1 MKGPKGIVLFMVERP
16 NANKTP
22 PAVPPSQNENKN
34 AARDAGQPRINETA
48 SVNFASPNPIHVPR
62 EKNQRHAKNNEKR
75 SAKPTSRNAAF
86 SRILPTKNSS
96 GKRRKKS
103 AATPRRNKT
112 KNAESGMIFSF
123 RSTTKMTI
131 AAEIPTRMRINTTA
145 PRSVNSARSAGR
157 KRIAEA
163 AKRSPAASS
172 TRGCSIENLPP
183 HPRHFPR
190 WMKKL
195 KIGTS
200 SRAVKTRPHDSQCE
214 RPKSDSP
221 RIPRRITT
229 FRKLPTARP
238 NRKMSAAREIST
250 L

>member
-131 AAEIPTRMRINTTA
+131 AAEIPARIRIKA
-145 PRSVNSARSAGR
+145 AIPRSVNSAMSAGR
-157 KRIAEA
+157 KRIADA
-163 AKRSPAASS
+163 AKASAVANS
-172 TRGCSIENLPP
+172 TRGYSIENELL

-190 WMKKL
+190 WTKKL
-195 KIGTS
+195 KTGTS
-200 SRAVKTRPHDSQCE
+200 SCAVKTRPHDSQYE

-221 RIPRRITT
+221 RATPRTPT
-229 FRKLPTARP
+229 LRKLPTARP
-238 NRKMSAAREIST
+238 KRKLNVTRKIST